1 MAAPHAMLID
11 PQFSFSTKMQ
21 AVREKSRAYKAEEQ
35 SQTFFQPQHTQ
46 AKEKTPCLKSLYY
59 NDSKHLF
66 TTLH

>member
-35 SQTFFQPQHTQ
+35 SQPFFQPQHTQ
-46 AKEKTPCLKSLYY
+46 AKE
-59 NDSKHLF
+59 NV
-66 TTLH
+66 